1 MREVVVNVKE
11 WTGNKR
17 GTRYY
22 SYEAECAVCKCPLK
36 DFHTGYATVTKPE
49 RNEEGRYIFVE
60 VPKEKLG
67 NDPAEWA
74 TAVGPTCGKL
84 LPKTHRVTMKK
95 ACREYWKNP
104 Y

>member
-1 MREVVVNVKE
+1 MNEVVVNVKE
-11 WTGNKR
+11 WTGNKYKYR
-17 GTRYY
+17 N
-22 SYEAECAVCKCPLK
+22 YESMCVVCKRPLK
-36 DFHTGYATVTKPE
+36 SFYTGYATVTKAE
-49 RNEEGRYIFVE
+49 KNEEGRYIFVE

-74 TAVGPTCGKL
+74 SSVGPHCGKL

-95 ACREYWKNP
+95 AYGEYWKNP